1 MAVSTKPNLPNSIRL
16 ANGIYVYRQQYPTDV
31 LKLHPKLPK
40 VVKKSTSTT
49 IASEAMAL
57 IESWTKQFERRVQ
70 DLRKGIVTGDLKL
83 EKQSKEI
90 IKAAGTKPGYKSDV
104 GQDSDAS
111 SELDM
116 LIDALTNK
124 VSLGQKLSPKEQHI
138 LDTLSSPNFKSDQ
151 CISDALEL
159 YLKLHKN
166 PSDNLEYDSRRAVT
180 LFVEASGDIP
190 LVNLRR
196 SMLNH
201 YVQKRIEDGL
211 RTTSIRRELSSL
223 SAIVSFAAR
232 EWELNIANSFQR
244 IAIPKEGSDKKP
256 QPKLTQQNWVDLFA
270 KCNTSRITDLVPR
283 MLWATGMR
291 ISELAGLRLDDV
303 VLEPEVDPVT
313 GECIPHVL
321 IQPNEVRGLKNKAS
335 KRIVPLVGV
344 SLESFQTAYKLA
356 EEDGHD
362 YLLPDYAE
370 AGGGD
375 SLGAAVNKRIKEF
388 GGPHSHTFRHHLTDR
403 LRLHGV
409 SNELGGSIT
418 GHAERGSEYS
428 SYGFGFALQSKR
440 DALLKVCALPTVKGA
455 K

>member
-1 MAVSTKPNLPNSIRL
+1 LPNSIRL

-49 IASEAMAL
+49 VASEAMAL
-57 IESWTKQFERRVQ
+57 IESWTKEFERRVEG
-70 DLRKGIVTGDLKL
+70 LRKGFVTGDLKL
-83 EKQSKEI
+83 EKQAKEI
-90 IKAAGTKPGYKSDV
+90 IKVYATKPSYKSDH
-104 GQDSDAS
+104 GPESDVTTQ
-111 SELDM
+111 LDII
-116 LIDALTNK
+116 IDHLTNK
-124 VSLGQKLSPKEQHI
+124 LSLGQKLSPKEQHI
-138 LDTLSSPNFKSDQ
+138 LDAVSSPNLRSDQ

-196 SMLNH
+196 AMLNH

-256 QPKLTQQNWVDLFA
+256 QPKLTQQNWVDLFS

-291 ISELAGLRLDDV
+291 ISELAGLKLDEVILD
-303 VLEPEVDPVT
+303 PETDPVT
-313 GECIPHVL
+313 GERIPHIL
-321 IQPNEVRGLKNKAS
+321 IQPNEVRGLKNKTS

-344 SLESFQTAYKLA
+344 SLEAFQSAYNIA
-356 EEDGHD
+356 VDGGD
-362 YLLPDYAE
+362 VYLLPDYAVE
-370 AGGGD
+370 GGGD
-375 SLGAAVNKRIKEF
+375 SLGAAVNKRIKPF

-440 DALLKVCALPTVKGA
+440 DALLKVCALPTIKGA